1 MLKLIIGDYNYSSW
15 SFRPW
20 LAAKQAGFEFEE
32 IMIRLDQPQT
42 RSQIYSYSPS
52 GKLPCLLDG
61 KLVVWDSFAICEYLA
76 ELKPSLW
83 PRDLKERTEARCI
96 CAEMHSGF
104 LALRQNLP
112 MNIKAS
118 NPFGSRSVDVKADI
132 ARIIAIWES
141 CRERF
146 AHRGPFLFGEFSVAD
161 AMYAPMVWRFL
172 TYSVDLPAASSA
184 WLQTMLA
191 LPAMQEWKSRALAEE

>member
-1 MLKLIIGDYNYSSW
+1 MLKLVIGDYNYSSW

-20 LAAKQAGFEFEE
+20 IAAKQAGIAFEE
-32 IMIRLDQPQT
+32 ILVRLDQPQT

-52 GKLPCLLDG
+52 GKLPCLIDG
-61 KLVVWDSFAICEYLA
+61 DLVVWDSFAICEYLA

-83 PRDLKERTEARCI
+83 PADLKERTEARCI

-104 LALRQNLP
+104 LALRQSLP

-132 ARIIAIWES
+132 ARIISIWEG

-146 AHRGPFLFGEFSVAD
+146 AHRGPFLFGEFSIAD
-161 AMYAPMVWRFL
+161 AMYAPMVWRFT
-172 TYSVDLPAASSA
+172 TYAVELPEASSA

-191 LPAMQEWKSRALAEE
+191 LPAMQEWKHRALAEE